1 MLLVKV
7 FPLSN
12 KGIFC
17 WTLCGGLL
25 NVWLGCFCGVS
36 YGGLQVKAEINQKAG
51 VAICD
56 QKLVVV
62 DGAETRELLEAK
74 ETLADNGMIDDI
86 TLYLNPNDIRVF
98 VKLPNG
104 KAIVATLNTADTPSV
119 VRRKV
124 TPLYPTAYNNN
135 NNNYKR

>member
-1 MLLVKV
+1 MFGWGV
-7 FPLSN
+7 F
-12 KGIFC
+12 C
-17 WTLCGGLL
+17 E
-25 NVWLGCFCGVS
+25 VS

-104 KAIVATLNTADTPSV
+104 KAIVATLNAADTPSV

-124 TPLYPTAYNNN
+124 TPLDPIIII
-135 NNNYKR
+135 